1 MQPGNNRSDRIISY
15 NLGSLIQSAGKF
27 VCNFRW
33 IIPFM
38 DELAV
43 MVMSRSLP
51 GAVQGI
57 KKSTNFNVDRKYNF
71 TSGGI

>member
-1 MQPGNNRSDRIISY
+1 
-15 NLGSLIQSAGKF
+15 
-27 VCNFRW
+27 
-33 IIPFM
+33 M
-38 DELAV
+38 DHPIHGWTV

-57 KKSTNFNVDRKYNF
+57 KKSTIFNVDRKYNF

>member
-1 MQPGNNRSDRIISY
+1 
-15 NLGSLIQSAGKF
+15 
-27 VCNFRW
+27 
-33 IIPFM
+33 
-38 DELAV
+38 

-71 TSGGI
+71 TSGGIYKKLGNFIFHKYIYIFF

>member
-1 MQPGNNRSDRIISY
+1 
-15 NLGSLIQSAGKF
+15 
-27 VCNFRW
+27 
-33 IIPFM
+33 M
-38 DELAV
+38 DHPIHGWTV

-71 TSGGI
+71 TSGGIYKKLGNFIFHKYIYIFF